1 MAIER
6 MEMGRLVKQDSGG
19 SSGYLGDFSSPTH
32 AAFYHEYCDLDIN
45 PYEYEGTTR
54 ERFITILSS
63 LPPRDQAAIVRGV
76 INRFPV
82 GEGPATRTAEA
93 RKEFLHIIQRLQS
106 GTPLPTQVPSIPP
119 CVISPPITPP

>member
-82 GEGPATRTAEA
+82 GEGPATRTAEP
-93 RKEFLHIIQRLQS
+93 RKEFLQIIHRLKAAPPS
-106 GTPLPTQVPSIPP
+106 PTHNPT
-119 CVISPPITPP
+119 ITPALV